1 MLRLENMQA
10 PKSVSFFFDFSSPFA
25 YLASTQ
31 IETVAARHGATVLY
45 KPLLLG
51 ALFKMIGTPN
61 VPLHAMPESK
71 ARLYRADIFHWADHW
86 GVPFTFATRFPM
98 NTVKPLRLVL
108 AAPEN
113 KKPALIRAI
122 YRAYWV
128 DDRDISNDEV
138 LVDIIGNE
146 GFAPEFFETTNAEPY
161 RQALR
166 EATEEAFRLG
176 LCGVPSFLV
185 GKQLFWGQD
194 RLVFV
199 EKALDG
205 WIAPTG

>member
-1 MLRLENMQA
+1 MQA

-31 IETVAARHGATVLY
+31 IEAVASRHGATVLY
-45 KPLLLG
+45 KPFLLG

-71 ARLYRADIFHWADHW
+71 ARLYRADIFRWADHW
-86 GVPFTFATRFPM
+86 GVPFTFASRFPM

-108 AAPEN
+108 AAPDD
-113 KKPALIRAI
+113 KKAGLIRAI

-138 LVDIIGNE
+138 LTDILE
-146 GFAPEFFETTNAEPY
+146 KEAFAPEFVETTNHEQY

-166 EATEEAFRLG
+166 EATEEAVQLG

-185 GKQLFWGQD
+185 GDQLFWGQD

-205 WIAPTG
+205 WISPTG